1 MASVSLF
8 THFTLLFSH
17 EEINFAFYVLSP
29 ASHHRLT
36 TVIWSCSSS
45 VLAGDCEIL
54 LRDRRLNVRSQ
65 YLFGQFWQTFCTFLI
80 ENRYI
85 AYSNHSKKQHFY
97 RKSNLFSD
105 EDEFVLISS
114 GVVISG
120 RCLLISVYLIEFS

>member
-54 LRDRRLNVRSQ
+54 LRDSKIECLKPIFIWTIPVD
-65 YLFGQFWQTFCTFLI
+65 FLHI
-80 ENRYI
+80 
-85 AYSNHSKKQHFY
+85 FD
-97 RKSNLFSD
+97 RK
-105 EDEFVLISS
+105 
-114 GVVISG
+114 
-120 RCLLISVYLIEFS
+120 